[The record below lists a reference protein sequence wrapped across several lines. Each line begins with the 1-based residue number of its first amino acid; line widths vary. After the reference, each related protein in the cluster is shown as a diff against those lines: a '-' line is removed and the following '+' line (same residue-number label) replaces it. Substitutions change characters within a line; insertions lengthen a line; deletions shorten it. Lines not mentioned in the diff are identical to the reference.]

1 MQSIQTVSLLL
12 SSALLLMGS
21 PGPATMSLAAT
32 GAAFGVRRGTPYLAG
47 IILGTTSVLAV
58 VATGVTGIVFAIPG
72 ATPVIVGAAFAYI
85 LYLAYQIATAPP
97 PQEASASDVQPSLL
111 GGLFL
116 GVANPKAYAAIGA
129 VYASAVLVADRPL
142 LDGAMKF
149 VLLMGVIVLVNAF
162 WLAVGAT
169 LSGVLRRPRTARIVN
184 ISFAILLVAS
194 FALSV
199 LV

>member
-1 MQSIQTVSLLL
+1 MPSIQAASFLLL
-12 SSALLLMGS
+12 SALLLMGS

-32 GAAFGVRRGTPYLAG
+32 GAAFGIRRGLSYLAG
-47 IILGTTSVLAV
+47 IIIGTTAVLAV
-58 VATGVTGIVFAIPG
+58 VATGVTGMILAIPG
-72 ATPVIVGAAFAYI
+72 VTPVIIGLAFVYI

-97 PQEASASDVQPSLL
+97 PSEMASDTQPSLL

-142 LDGAMKF
+142 LDAATKL
-149 VLLMGVIVLVNAF
+149 VLLTGVIILVNAF

-169 LSGVLRRPRTARIVN
+169 LAGVLRRPRTARIIN
-184 ISFAILLVAS
+184 LSFAVLLIV
-194 FALSV
+194 FFGLSV

>member
-1 MQSIQTVSLLL
+1 
-12 SSALLLMGS
+12 MGS

-32 GAAFGVRRGTPYLAG
+32 GAAFGVRCGILYLAG
-47 IILGTTSVLAV
+47 VNLGTTAVLAV
-58 VATGVTGIVFAIPG
+58 VATGVTGIVFTVPG
-72 ATPVIVGAAFAYI
+72 ATPAIIGAAFAYI

-97 PQEASASDVQPSLL
+97 PQEVSAADVQPSLL

-142 LDGAMKF
+142 LDGMLKF
-149 VLLMGVIVLVNAF
+149 ALLTGVIVLVNGF
-162 WLAVGAT
+162 WLVVGAT

-184 ISFAILLVAS
+184 VSFALLLIGS

-199 LV
+199 FL

>member
-1 MQSIQTVSLLL
+1 MPSIQAVSLLL

-47 IILGTTSVLAV
+47 IILGTTAVLAV
-58 VATGVTGIVFAIPG
+58 VATGVTGIVFTIPG

-97 PQEASASDVQPSLL
+97 PQEASGSDAQPSLL

-142 LDGAMKF
+142 LDAAMKF
-149 VLLMGVIVLVNAF
+149 LLLNAF
-162 WLAVGAT
+162 WLVVGET
-169 LSGVLRRPRTARIVN
+169 LSGALRRPGTARIVN
-184 ISFAILLVAS
+184 ISFAVLLVGS

-199 LV
+199 FV

>member
-1 MQSIQTVSLLL
+1 MPSIQSVSLLL
-12 SSALLLMGS
+12 LSALLLMGS
-21 PGPATMSLAAT
+21 PGPATMSLSAT
-32 GAAFGVRRGTPYLAG
+32 GAAFGIRRGVAYLTG
-47 IILGTTSVLAV
+47 ITLGTTAVLAV
-58 VATGVTGIVFAIPG
+58 VATGVTGMVLAIPG
-72 ATPVIVGAAFAYI
+72 ITPVVIGLAFVYI

-97 PQEASASDVQPSLL
+97 PSEVASDTQPSLL

-129 VYASAVLVADRPL
+129 VYAGAVLVAERPL

-149 VLLMGVIVLVNAF
+149 ALLTGVIILVNAF

-169 LSGVLRRPRTARIVN
+169 LAGVHRRPRTARIIN
-184 ISFAILLVAS
+184 LSFAALLVVS
-194 FALSV
+194 FGLSV